1 MKRLAFDAR
10 TIGDHYPGIGRYA
23 FGVWQALADRVTY
36 SIIDPTLRNT
46 RFKIGGLRR
55 ESFGVRS
62 PLAQIDLPLNCA
74 TQYLL
79 LALFLDAVFCSVC
92 KRGDVV

>member
-62 PLAQIDLPLNCA
+62 PLAQIDLPLTA
-74 TQYLL
+74 
-79 LALFLDAVFCSVC
+79 
-92 KRGDVV
+92 RR